1 MLHAIEPD
9 PFANMCHED
18 MRKLGIDDGDIITI
32 QSRRG
37 KIDVYAR
44 RDDGLQLGQVFVPF

>member
-44 RDDGLQLGQVFVPF
+44 RDDGLQFFLF